1 MEQDQSTQAS
11 IITWLGHGSWR
22 MVTPQGTVIYLDPW
36 IVGNPACPITLD
48 DIDRADI
55 VCVTH
60 GHDDHLGNA
69 IEIVKKTNAVLVTLP
84 EVAIYCSR
92 HGIPYDDRGGT
103 LHTGG
108 SVTQKDV
115 QIHAVFALHNSDI
128 LGIEFQQNQQVMP
141 GSGTCGMVIT
151 PENSPAVYFAGDTG
165 IFGDMAL
172 IGKLYHPFV
181 AVLPVGGKYTMGVR
195 EAAYAMELL
204 GSPVLI
210 PGHYNT
216 FPNQKADLDELT
228 RQVAVRAPAARVVAL
243 KPGESFIVK

>member
-1 MEQDQSTQAS
+1 MQQQ
-11 IITWLGHGSWR
+11 ITWLGHGSWR
-22 MVTPQGTVIYLDPW
+22 MVTKKGTIIYLDPW
-36 IVGNPACPITLD
+36 IVGNPACPITLG
-48 DIDRADI
+48 DIDKADI

-84 EVAIYCSR
+84 EVAIYCSQ

-108 SVTQKDV
+108 SIQQMDV
-115 QIHAVFALHNSDI
+115 RILAVFALHSSDI
-128 LGIEFQQNQQVMP
+128 LGVEFQRNGQVMP
-141 GSGTCGMVIT
+141 GSGTCGMVIS
-151 PENSPAVYFAGDTG
+151 PEDGQPVYFAGDTG
-165 IFGDMAL
+165 LFGDMQL
-172 IGKLYHPFV
+172 IGRLYRPEV

-204 GSPVLI
+204 GSQVLI

-216 FPNQKADLDELT
+216 FPNQQADLAELV
-228 RQVAVRAPAARVVAL
+228 RQVAVRAPGARVVAL
-243 KPGESFIVK
+243 KPGESFPMV